1 MGSPKT
7 PIRPSLD
14 NSFDD
19 DDSDEM
25 ESPSFPHLIPVYN
38 RRNTIEYDLDDVRIG
53 WDDGC
58 GSVCYQDYGYGN
70 VNNIFSLVFVFKT
83 YIVCILKVS
92 KFLKI
97 VSIVCKK

>member
-7 PIRPSLD
+7 PIRPTD
-14 NSFDD
+14 DSFD

-38 RRNTIEYDLDDVRIG
+38 RRNSIEYDLDDVRIG

-58 GSVCYQDYGYGN
+58 GTVCYQDYGYGN
-70 VNNIFSLVFVFKT
+70 VNIYVYTIFLLLFEL
-83 YIVCILKVS
+83 II
-92 KFLKI
+92 
-97 VSIVCKK
+97 